1 MQVGICGVGISS
13 VLSGQGSASA
23 DVTQSQIL
31 LGMALI
37 VCSQVPTLTPVLGDT
52 HPAHA
57 QCCVLDFTCDVAVT
71 CCRCCCNSMGSK
83 RHSVVFGLWAASC
96 IYAL

>member
-1 MQVGICGVGISS
+1 MPFCSWCAKICNVIAGVDLQVGICAVGISS

-37 VCSQVPTLTPVLGDT
+37 VCSQVPTCLYISIMVLLTFCLPGFCWFIAAAAAVCVC
-52 HPAHA
+52 HA
-57 QCCVLDFTCDVAVT
+57 V
-71 CCRCCCNSMGSK
+71 
-83 RHSVVFGLWAASC
+83 
-96 IYAL
+96 